1 MSTMLPA
8 VLAAILVAGLA
19 RAVTGFGFALLAVPL
34 LSLHM
39 AVPNAV
45 ALTIVLQVA
54 MVPRDVFVSW
64 RRLDRSYLLRLLV
77 WALPA
82 IPLGQLALLSVP
94 AEGAR
99 MALAGLVLT
108 GVGMRAAPPP
118 LAGLLRRMP
127 VGVAGFLAGFMGGL
141 AAMPGPP
148 VVLHALSRPDA
159 PDRTRATLLLFF
171 GALSICSLPVLVQSG
186 AADAGLGWLALSA
199 LPVLLLA
206 DSLGRRLS
214 GYISVSAYHNLSA
227 GLLCLSACLAVYPV
241 LR

>member
-1 MSTMLPA
+1 MTAMLPA
-8 VLAAILVAGLA
+8 VLATILVAGLA

-34 LSLHM
+34 LSLHLS
-39 AVPNAV
+39 VPQAV

-54 MVPRDVFVSW
+54 MVPRDLLASW
-64 RRLDRSYLLRLLV
+64 RRLDRDYLLRLLV

-82 IPLGQLALLSVP
+82 IPLGQLTLLSVS
-94 AEGAR
+94 ADAAR
-99 MALAGLVLT
+99 MVLAALVLT

-118 LAGLLRRMP
+118 VAGLLRRMP
-127 VGVAGFLAGFMGGL
+127 VRVAGFLAGFMGGL

-159 PDRTRATLLLFF
+159 PERTRATLLLFF
-171 GALSICSLPVLVQSG
+171 GALSICALPVLVQSG
-186 AADAGLGWLALSA
+186 AADAGLGRLALIA

-214 GYISVSAYHNLSA
+214 GYISVPAYQGLSA
-227 GLLCLSACLAVYPV
+227 GLLCLAACLAVYPV